1 LEEEAVIEGS
11 GVDEVEIV
19 AVWLN
24 ESEEG
29 WEAGEGGV
37 VLAGRCDGKQIA
49 LGDGCWAST
58 ADDGVS
64 GGTEGRMGM

>member
-29 WEAGEGGV
+29 WEAGEG
-37 VLAGRCDGKQIA
+37 RCDGKQIA

-58 ADDGVS
+58 VDDGVS